1 MIRKKVLHLSSTNTF
16 TAQVQRICN
25 ELPDCDHYVIVSR
38 GGFRS
43 RKSPFA
49 LNTWSSFRRIYPERK
64 SSFTCHHVSGLQTY
78 KRLFADADPV
88 FDLLIV
94 YGNAKLPRKLTE
106 IPRVFIQDALAE
118 PVSTDSPKRTPVTH
132 GHLPFP
138 HSSSSGF
145 EDHFELYFVASEGDA
160 QLLESAGI
168 PANRI
173 RVSGVPAFDHLAAF
187 VNRKFRTT
195 PYVLVCTSA
204 IREKGG
210 REDRMAFL
218 EGCRRVAC
226 DQKLIFQLHP
236 LEKHRRAVAEIE
248 KVFGKNSEIYLHGS
262 TGELVANCQELIS
275 HGAPGLYFALA
286 LGKKVHTSVSSVAL
300 QRYVPIQ
307 NGGNAALLIADILRA
322 QFLEEELEFL
332 PSHRYTKDSRRQSRG
347 AIAHQ
352 NPAVKQLDA
361 WAFHE

>member
-1 MIRKKVLHLSSTNTF
+1 MIRKKVLHFSSLNTF
-16 TAQVQRICN
+16 TSQVQRICN
-25 ELPDCDHYVIVSR
+25 DLPDCDHYVIVSR

-49 LNTWSSFRRIYPERK
+49 LNSCTLIRRIYPEQK
-64 SSFTCHHVSGLQTY
+64 ASFISPPVSAFQTY
-78 KRLFADADPV
+78 KRLFNDADPV

-132 GHLPFP
+132 GHLPLP
-138 HSSSSGF
+138 SSSSSGF
-145 EDHFELYFVASEGDA
+145 KDHFELYFLASEGDA

-168 PANRI
+168 PANRL

-187 VNRKFRTT
+187 VNRKFRTS

-210 REDRMAFL
+210 REDRVAFL
-218 EGCRRVAC
+218 EGCRRVAG
-226 DQKLIFQLHP
+226 DRKLIFQLHP

-248 KVFGKNSEIYLHGS
+248 KIFGKDSEIFLHSS

-275 HGAPGLYFALA
+275 NGAPALYFALA
-286 LGKKVHTSVSSVAL
+286 LGKKVHTAVSSGAL
-300 QRYVPIQ
+300 RRYVPIQ

-332 PSHRYTKDSRRQSRG
+332 PSQRYIKDSRRKNRG
-347 AIAHQ
+347 AFAYQ
-352 NPAVKQLDA
+352 NPVLKRVDA